1 MSLLQEEIRRLR
13 LEVEGDAQR
22 RNEDREIAMLMHG
35 NGERG
40 HGDNYRDST
49 FIYIKTFDGD
59 DGSRPIPPG
68 TLFWNSP
75 DVELFDGSTLIATNE
90 LKGGH
95 NYEVNVLVTNDGDYA
110 ATACTVDLFICHPSL
125 ALNLANAK
133 FLGVKSV
140 YINPHDAAFVSFP
153 FSATA
158 TDIGHRCLFA
168 RAYSAVSKDMPVDAD
183 WFNTATDRHT
193 AQQNLSIIQQ
203 GEAFMM
209 EFMPSRNNPM
219 GIRIVPQLSRTQQLS
234 RYRFAQ
240 DMTFTEARSNQNFE
254 LLQAVDSTISSM
266 QMQRFF
272 NMKRQAVQR
281 LNVSRRVPIL
291 RRRNTN
297 TTSISHDIRLSA
309 LTEALR
315 PVRMTDTNHWQIG
328 IGEEQTSRAVATV
341 LDIPHLGLR
350 PSEASVYQVEMFDG
364 QGHVSGGI
372 TLVVTG

>member
-13 LEVEGDAQR
+13 LEAASDAQR
-22 RNEDREIAMLMHG
+22 RQEDREIAILMRG
-35 NGERG
+35 NRERG
-40 HGDNYRDST
+40 HEDSYRDST
-49 FIYIKTFDGD
+49 FLYIKTFVGD
-59 DGSRPIPPG
+59 NGSRPIPPG

-90 LKGGH
+90 LKAGH
-95 NYEVNVLVTNDGDYA
+95 SYDVKVLVTNDGDYA

-133 FLGVKSV
+133 FLGVKSIYV
-140 YINPHDAAFVSFP
+140 NAHDAAFVNFP
-153 FSATA
+153 FTASA

-193 AQQNLSIIQQ
+193 AQQNLSIIKQ

-209 EFMPSRNNPM
+209 EFMPSRNNAM
-219 GIRIVPQLSRTQQLS
+219 GIRIVPQLSSTQQLS
-234 RYRFAQ
+234 RYHFAENK
-240 DMTFTEARSNQNFE
+240 TFTEARSNQSFE
-254 LLQAVDSTISSM
+254 LLEVADTTMSSM
-266 QMQRFF
+266 QIHKVL
-272 NMKRQAVQR
+272 NLKRQAVQR
-281 LNVSRRVPIL
+281 LNVGRRVPIL
-291 RRRNTN
+291 GRRNTN
-297 TTSISHDIRLSA
+297 TSSINQDIRLSA

-315 PVRMTDTNHWQIG
+315 PVRMTDTNHWQVG
-328 IGEEQTSRAVATV
+328 IREEQTTRVVNTV
-341 LDIPHLGLR
+341 LDIPHLGLK
-350 PSEASVYQVEMFDG
+350 PSEAAVYQVEMFDG